1 VSKYLDPKADIVFK
15 HVFGQHPHLLKS
27 FLNAVLPLSPD
38 RQIVELSYLPSEQ
51 VPVIP
56 TLKRTIADV
65 KCKDVQGRMFIV
77 EMQIQWTEGF
87 KQRLLFQSGQAF
99 VKQLEKGGDYEYL
112 EPVYGLGIVASVFDK
127 ENPEWYHHYQ
137 VVKAENPLDIIEHLQ
152 LIFIEL
158 PKFPVH
164 SPDEKKLR
172 LLWLR
177 FLREINEK
185 TRTVDPELL
194 NIPEISEAVGL
205 SEQAAFSERELQAYD
220 EYWDQVSREKTLMN
234 AKYREG
240 IAEGEARG
248 KAEGIVEGKAEGIVE
263 GKAEGIVE
271 GKTKGIAEGEA
282 RMLLK
287 IIQLK
292 FKTVPQQLESAI
304 MKMNSDELS
313 ALSRKVLAAKA
324 IEDIS

>member
-1 VSKYLDPKADIVFK
+1 MPKYLDPKADVVFK
-15 HVFGQHPHLLKS
+15 RVFVSHPHLLKS

-38 RQIVELSYLPSEQ
+38 RQIIDLVYLPTEQ

-56 TLKRTIADV
+56 ALKRTIADV
-65 KCKDVQGRMFIV
+65 KCKDKLGRTFIV

-99 VKQLEKGGDYEYL
+99 VRQLEKGGDYEYL
-112 EPVYGLGIVASVFDK
+112 QPVYGLGIIASVFDK

-185 TRTVDPELL
+185 TDTVDPELL
-194 NIPEISEAVGL
+194 DIPEISEAL
-205 SEQAAFSERELQAYD
+205 ELAEQAAYSIGELQAYD
-220 EYWDQVSREKTLMN
+220 DYWDQVSREKTLLS

-240 IAEGEARG
+240 
-248 KAEGIVEGKAEGIVE
+248 KAEGKAEGLAE
-263 GKAEGIVE
+263 GKAV
-271 GKTKGIAEGEA
+271 
-282 RMLLK
+282 MLLE
-287 IIQLK
+287 IIQIK
-292 FKTVPQQLESAI
+292 FNTVPKQLASAI
-304 MKMNSDELS
+304 MQMNADELS
-313 ALSRKVLAAKA
+313 ALSQKIVTAKT